1 MAPFRKFLWH
11 SAITLMILG
20 VLGGLGAAIV
30 VLGGVYG
37 LAALHQH
44 TGPVYTVLD
53 LARIRSIEVR
63 AKGIAP
69 PSLSDPARVERGFRL
84 YRKNCLP
91 CHGAPGVP
99 PEDFGKGML
108 PTPSNLVQ
116 IARERSPEYL
126 YWVVENGI
134 RMTGMPAWKF
144 RLSEEEIWAVVAF
157 LERLPSLSPR
167 EYAELEREAS
177 GRTPSEFAGPREA
190 AR

>member
-1 MAPFRKFLWH
+1 MTPFRKFLWH
-11 SAITLMILG
+11 AAVTLAILG
-20 VLGGLGAAIV
+20 FLGGLGAAVV

-44 TGPVYTVLD
+44 TGPVYAVLD
-53 LARIRSIEVR
+53 LARIRSIEAR
-63 AKGIAP
+63 AKNIDP
-69 PSLSDPARVERGFRL
+69 PPLADPARVKLGLRI
-84 YRKNCLP
+84 YRDNCLP

-108 PTPSNLVQ
+108 PTPTNLVQ

-144 RLSEEEIWAVVAF
+144 RLSGEEIWAVVAF
-157 LERLPSLSPR
+157 MEQLPRLSPR
-167 EYAELEREAS
+167 EYAALERETGGRPPADLAS
-177 GRTPSEFAGPREA
+177 P
-190 AR
+190 

>member
-20 VLGGLGAAIV
+20 VLGGLGAVIV
-30 VLGGVYG
+30 ILGGVYG

-44 TGPVYTVLD
+44 TGPVYAVLD
-53 LARIRSIEVR
+53 LARIRSIEAR
-63 AKGIAP
+63 AKSIDP
-69 PSLSDPARVERGFRL
+69 PLLSDPARVERGFRL

-116 IARERSPEYL
+116 IARERPPEYL

-157 LERLPSLSPR
+157 VERLPMLSPR
-167 EYAELEREAS
+167 EYAELEREAG
-177 GRTPSEFAGPREA
+177 GRASSEFTGPREA